1 MTMFLSDI
9 RYALRLMRRSPG
21 FTAVAVASLAL
32 GVGANT
38 AIFSLFY
45 TIMLRQL
52 PVAHPEQLVEL
63 VRNSPEEMHWA
74 GYWSG
79 EQYEYFR
86 DRNHVF
92 SGLTGM
98 GFDNLAPIRGEG
110 SEAETLILEAVPGN
124 YFGVLGLQPAIGR
137 FFSPEDTPAVE
148 AGEVAVISW
157 SYWNRVFH
165 RDPAV
170 LGRRLFYN
178 DVPKTIVGVA
188 PRDYIGPRV
197 GSRTDIWMPVGR
209 NFGLTILG
217 RLKPDVTLPQ
227 AQAEIDALFHALPQ
241 AGKVRGGSRSMEL
254 LPAGAGLAR
263 LRDQYGKPL
272 VLLIAVVG
280 LLLLLACI
288 NMASMLLARA
298 AGRQKE
304 LAVRVSLGANRWRLL
319 RQMLTESVLLSG
331 AGTLAGI
338 LVAYFGAG
346 ALVRIMAGSRAFER
360 VEIEVHPDPAI
371 LLFTAAIAL
380 LTGLL
385 FGLAPAWYAL
395 RSAPTASLRQ
405 TGRGGDTWFWRLFG
419 KGLVTAQV
427 ALSILLVTA
436 AAVFLGHL
444 TRLRNFNLGFRSDH
458 VLLVTLDTGHATYT
472 PEQLASRYRELLAR
486 MEAIPQVRSASVS
499 GCTPLEGCGSGGRFM
514 SVEGHAERP
523 EDRQR
528 TALAFVAPR
537 YFETLGTPLV
547 AGRDFSFRDAAFAR
561 MAIMN
566 QAMARR
572 YFPGANP
579 IGKHVTV
586 DHEPSDRGAFGGDV
600 PYEIVGVAADVK
612 AFDVRE
618 AATPTMYFNMFQEKR
633 LNNRFELRTSVEP
646 TEVAGMVQQM
656 VRDVLKTAPV
666 KNVTTL
672 ADQVDSDIVPE
683 HLIATLSEFFGCLGA
698 TLAGI
703 GVYGLLAYAVARRT
717 NEIGIRMALGATA
730 GGVSWLVLR
739 DTLAMVC
746 VGLAA
751 GTWMVFSS
759 RPFAASVLHDLKWA
773 PAMPVGIGGATVI
786 VVALLASYLPA
797 RRAASVDPMVALRHD

>member
-1 MTMFLSDI
+1 MLLSDI
-9 RYALRLMRRSPG
+9 RYASRLMRRSPA

-63 VRNSPEEMHWA
+63 VRNSPEELHWA

-92 SGLTGM
+92 SGLTGT
-98 GFDNLAPIRGEG
+98 GFDNLAPIRTEG
-110 SEAETLILEAVPGN
+110 SEAETLVLEDVPGN

-137 FFSPEDTPAVE
+137 FFSSEDAPAIG
-148 AGEVAVISW
+148 AGEVAVIGW

-188 PRDYIGPRV
+188 PRDYFGPRV
-197 GSRTDIWMPVGR
+197 GNRTDIWIPVGR
-209 NFGLTILG
+209 DHGFTMLG
-217 RLKPDVTLPQ
+217 CLKSGVTLLQ
-227 AQAEIDALFHALPQ
+227 AQAEIDALFHELPQ
-241 AGKVRGGSRSMEL
+241 SGKAPGGPRSMEL
-254 LPAGAGLAR
+254 LPAGAGLVR

-272 VLLIAVVG
+272 VLLMAVVG

-298 AGRQKE
+298 AGRQRE
-304 LAVRVSLGANRWRLL
+304 LAVRVSLGANRARLL
-319 RQMLTESVLLSG
+319 RQMLTESVLVSG

-338 LVAYFGAG
+338 LVAYLGAG
-346 ALVRIMAGSRAFER
+346 MLVRIMAGSRAFER
-360 VEIEVHPDPAI
+360 VEIEVHPDPAL

-380 LTGLL
+380 FTGLL
-385 FGLAPAWYAL
+385 FGLAPAWYAF
-395 RSAPTASLRQ
+395 RAAPASSLRQ

-444 TRLRNFNLGFRSDH
+444 TRLRNFDLGFRSDY
-458 VLLVTLDTGHATYT
+458 VLLVTLDTGHTNYK

-486 MEAIPQVRSASVS
+486 MEAIPQVQSASVS
-499 GCTPLEGCGSGGRFM
+499 GCTPLEGCGSGGRYM
-514 SVEGHAERP
+514 TVEGHTERP

-528 TALAFVAPR
+528 IALAFVAPR
-537 YFETLGTPLV
+537 YFETLGIRLD
-547 AGRDFSFRDAAFAR
+547 AGRDFSFRDTGRAR
-561 MAIMN
+561 LAIVN

-579 IGKHVTV
+579 IGKHVTM
-586 DHEPSDRGAFGGDV
+586 DREPANGGGFGGGE
-600 PYEIVGVAADVK
+600 PYEIVGVSADVK

-618 AATPTMYFNMFQEKR
+618 AAYPTMYFNMFQENR
-633 LNNRFELRTSVEP
+633 LNNQFELRTSIDP
-646 TEVAGMVQQM
+646 AAVAAPVRQL
-656 VRDVLKTAPV
+656 VRDVLKTVPV
-666 KNVTTL
+666 RNVTTL
-672 ADQVDSDIVPE
+672 ADQVDSNIVPE

-698 TLAGI
+698 ALAGI

-717 NEIGIRMALGATA
+717 SEIGIRMALGATA

-739 DTLAMVC
+739 DALSMVC

-751 GTWMVFSS
+751 GTWMVFWS
-759 RPFAASVLHDLKWA
+759 RPFAASVLHDLQWA
-773 PAMPVGIGGATVI
+773 PAMPLAIGGATI
-786 VVALLASYLPA
+786 VLVALLASYLPA
-797 RRAASVDPMVALRHD
+797 RRAARVDPMVALRHN